1 MIKLAKYLLLLF
13 AAIPAYSQSI
23 KLVRTDVDS
32 ARTGIITA
40 TFVFGVDIQIDSL
53 PNCSSVA
60 FLLKY
65 TNPDIVKFSGF
76 RNRDFETTGVSA
88 INVPT
93 NPTEDVVLNEASMN
107 ISVYSGLKPGINKFN
122 SPNVLHLEFVVLQN
136 ALANQ
141 NVTFSFEKATAIGF
155 DSVAKEVKLTSIK
168 HIYKVHSFVDVYP
181 GDANN
186 DKIVNTD
193 DYSTIGLYMRKGAD
207 DRESRT
213 FKRQNASTQWYA
225 QRVLTWDVAA
235 ATYADCDGDGTVTVV
250 DGLVVKLNDG
260 KTGTIANGGKNNAIQ
275 SQNADYYNFEPRN
288 SNNTVLIPINIAE
301 RMESIAYIGKID
313 LSAYPDYTFAGISKG
328 LAFNGIA
335 TNTLVDFNEQE
346 NKVEF
351 FIASNGKSE
360 ANGNNIAYLL
370 LEPKATNSN
379 DKLAFAG
386 SITGYNNAGQQTKL
400 LTDIAENESIYTF
413 EDRADAIVINSKDY
427 ASYTIFASSGLTML
441 NGSLANSTSIAK
453 NKFDNGV
460 YFVQIQSGISTQTY
474 KFIVAK

>member
-1 MIKLAKYLLLLF
+1 MKKLTKYLLLLF
-13 AAIPAYSQSI
+13 VAIPAYSQTI

-65 TNPDIVKFSGF
+65 SNPDIVKFSGF
-76 RNRDFETTGVSA
+76 RNRDFEITGVSA

-93 NPTEDVVLNEASMN
+93 NPTEDVVLNEATMN
-107 ISVYSGLKPGINKFN
+107 ISVYSGLKPGINQFN
-122 SPNVLHLEFVVLQN
+122 SPNVLHLEFVVLQT
-136 ALANQ
+136 AAANQ
-141 NVTFSFEKATAIGF
+141 NVTFSFEKATAISF
-155 DSVAKEVKLTSIK
+155 DSIAKEVKLASVKT
-168 HIYKVHSFVDVYP
+168 IYKVHSFVDVFP

-260 KTGTIANGGKNNAIQ
+260 KTATIADGGKNDAIQ
-275 SQNADYYNFEPRN
+275 SQNNDFYNFEPKN
-288 SNNTVLIPINIAE
+288 TGNTVFVPINIDE
-301 RMESIAYIGKID
+301 RNGSIAFIGKID
-313 LSAYPDYTFAGISKG
+313 LSAYPDYKFAGVSKG
-328 LAFNGIA
+328 IAFNGTT

-351 FIASNGKSE
+351 FITSNGKAE

-370 LEPKATNSN
+370 LEPTTTNNIEKLYFTGIINGYSN
-379 DKLAFAG
+379 
-386 SITGYNNAGQQTKL
+386 TGKQTQL
-400 LTDIAENESIYTF
+400 TTDISEYESNNQF
-413 EDRADAIVINSKDY
+413 EDRANEVILNSI
-427 ASYTIFASSGLTML
+427 SNSNYTVFSSSGHTLTKSIFA
-441 NGSLANSTSIAK
+441 
-453 NKFDNGV
+453 NKTFLSKSQFENGV
-460 YFVQIQSGISTQTY
+460 YFIQIQNGINTQTY